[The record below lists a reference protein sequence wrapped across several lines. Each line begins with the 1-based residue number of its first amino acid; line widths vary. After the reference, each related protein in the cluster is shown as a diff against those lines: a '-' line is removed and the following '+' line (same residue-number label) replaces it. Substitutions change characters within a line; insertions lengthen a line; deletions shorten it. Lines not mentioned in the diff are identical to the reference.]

1 MAPTSSDMNENKQ
14 APDLTASVGS
24 GRYVLEKYLGPCT
37 FGSVFLARDNN
48 QNLNSGRKEPR
59 KVAIKRLDNV
69 TLRQKTRNHLEYVL
83 HRRASKF
90 VKDSI
95 VTLYDMVEEGGYI
108 YLILGYSDR
117 GDLHDAVNNTTNF
130 RLNDSAIKQ
139 AFLQLLDGVEDL
151 HEAGLF
157 HRDLRPANILLTST
171 PSGNNQR
178 LQIAEFGLAAIS
190 ELQVV
195 EDLGTDDYSP
205 PEAFTDSF
213 ITSAR
218 AADIWALGVILV
230 NMMFPNQIWDTAAL
244 YDELYQQYKN
254 DPRCMFNTLPFSEQ
268 AFQFVNHIFSTGGY
282 TKSLALLKEDFLKID
297 TLFMTEEEC
306 GVAHKNGRSIALEM
320 YKELAARVSSIDDT
334 KDTPDLKTSNSTL
347 AVDGES
353 DEVTHTKSSVCDLC
367 GGGSASPYL
376 LAPETHIMI
385 MMCSVVMWVSVL
397 VALLTRSQ

>member
-1 MAPTSSDMNENKQ
+1 MAPTSSDMNEDKQ

-117 GDLHDAVNNTTNF
+117 GDLHDAVNNTTTF

-230 NMMFPNQIWDTAAL
+230 TMMFPNQIWDAAAL
-244 YDELYQQYKN
+244 SDELYQQYKN

-306 GVAHKNGRSIALEM
+306 GVAHENGRSIALEM
-320 YKELAARVSSIDDT
+320 YKELAARVSSIEDT
-334 KDTPDLKTSNSTL
+334 KDTQDLETSNSTL

-353 DEVTHTKSSVCDLC
+353 NEVTHTKSPVCDLC
-367 GGGSASPYL
+367 GGGAASPYL
-376 LAPETHIMI
+376 LAPETNIMI